1 MTTFEYCG
9 YFLLELKG
17 VDVCMYVEENEI
29 LQRDFEENSN
39 NLEQKQEQVTAALHL
54 RAVPVKV
61 EHRKQK
67 QQQWQWGMDPL

>member
-17 VDVCMYVEENEI
+17 VDVRMYVEENEI

-39 NLEQKQEQVTAALHL
+39 NLEQKLEQVTVAL
-54 RAVPVKV
+54 R
-61 EHRKQK
+61 QK
-67 QQQWQWGMDPL
+67 